1 MKKVG
6 LTGGIG
12 SGKTTISKIF
22 GILGIPVFNSDD
34 EAKFILAYNQNV
46 HQLLREHFG
55 NDAFS
60 DNFPDRQKISKIVFE
75 DPEKLSIL
83 NSIIHPKVGER
94 FLDWIKQQQN
104 APYII
109 KEAAI
114 IFETNIDQQLDLV
127 INIESPLD
135 LRMQRVLSSR
145 GMQEK
150 EFLLRTKN
158 QMTDEERSKRSNFV
172 IYNDEKHLLIK
183 QILEIHQKIMHD

>member
-55 NDAFS
+55 DSAFL
-60 DNFPDRQKISKIVFE
+60 DNFPNRQKIAKIVFE
-75 DPEKLSIL
+75 NPAKLSIL
-83 NSIIHPKVGER
+83 NSIIHPRVGER
-94 FLDWIKQQQN
+94 FSDWINQHKN

-135 LRMQRVLSSR
+135 LRMQRVLNSR
-145 GMQEK
+145 GMKEK
-150 EFLLRTKN
+150 EFLLRAKN
-158 QMTDEERSKRSNFV
+158 QMTDEERSKRSKFA